1 MTDQHPDRASLSN
14 VDVEVSVELGR
25 REMTLAEAR
34 RLDKGNIISF
44 PRLAGEAFDIMVNG
58 RRFAEG
64 EIVVVTDM
72 MGIRITRLVDRKCKV
87 SP

>member
-1 MTDQHPDRASLSN
+1 MTDQQPGRASVGN

-25 REMTLAEAR
+25 REITLAEAR
-34 RLDKGNIISF
+34 RLDKGNVIAF
-44 PRLAGEAFDIMVNG
+44 DKLAGEAFDIMVNG